1 MVNKI
6 TLYPKTTRMGKEKS
20 QLTEKLDG
28 SNLGFFKLN
37 NEVYV
42 AQRNWVFTLEE
53 ALQSDKLYKGLLG
66 FINENVDNLNKI
78 VEGAVIFGEWIGNCR
93 SSIIS

>member
-1 MVNKI
+1 MADRI

-37 NEVYV
+37 NKVYV
-42 AQRNWVFTLEE
+42 AQRN
-53 ALQSDKLYKGLLG
+53 
-66 FINENVDNLNKI
+66 
-78 VEGAVIFGEWIGNCR
+78 
-93 SSIIS
+93 